1 MDGLT
6 SEKVEVRGK
15 TIHVLRSG
23 HGEQVENRDRKPANQ
38 DVNTF
43 DFPPR
48 LFYFSLVLLA
58 QQLPTGWLR

>member
-1 MDGLT
+1 MKRWKCEAKPYMCSEAAMD
-6 SEKVEVRGK
+6 SRWK
-15 TIHVLRSG
+15 TV
-23 HGEQVENRDRKPANQ
+23 KANQ